1 MAYNTTIAEETQTDN
16 TATDIQT
23 SSLANEVVWNI
34 GGRDIKFWEMLIG
47 VLLLITFVPMFFRK
61 RSNNN

>member
-1 MAYNTTIAEETQTDN
+1 MSYNTTTTEETETDN

-47 VLLLITFVPMFFRK
+47 VLLLITFLPMIFRK
-61 RSNNN
+61 RSKNN

>member
-1 MAYNTTIAEETQTDN
+1 MSYNTTTTEETETDVTVN
-16 TATDIQT
+16 EIQT

-47 VLLLITFVPMFFRK
+47 VLLLITFVPMFFK
-61 RSNNN
+61 KNK